1 MKTKDRRSFRGFI
14 KLTGS
19 RCAKIFEILYRCVDF
34 SLFLSV
40 VVQVF
45 TKLYANF
52 TMEDM
57 AMITIL
63 QFLLAITGDWYTL
76 VLTFVVF
83 LFFFPVVILILFYA
97 VAVFL
102 YAYKSR
108 RRGQFKDKGSWSTHF
123 WNSARLSVCTF
134 INLLAK
140 YWHGE
145 FYFRFLELNN
155 LNKKKNM
162 GVGWNLE
169 FLFY

>member
-1 MKTKDRRSFRGFI
+1 M
-14 KLTGS
+14 
-19 RCAKIFEILYRCVDF
+19 
-34 SLFLSV
+34 LFLTFLFFIL
-40 VVQVF
+40 VVQLLS
-45 TKLYANF
+45 KLYTPP

-63 QFLLAITGDWYTL
+63 QFLLAVVADWYTL
-76 VLTFVVF
+76 VLTFVII

-108 RRGQFKDKGSWSTHF
+108 RRARYKEGGSWTSHF

-134 INLLAK
+134 ISLLAK

-145 FYFRFLELNN
+145 FFSS
-155 LNKKKNM
+155 
-162 GVGWNLE
+162 
-169 FLFY
+169 